1 MLLQTLAFRSF
12 TSMTLNKLVYNKRA
26 EEGKERAWCL
36 LSADEKRWDGERPSQ
51 MRREGS
57 SAVDQSLIKNIKLF
71 ISFQAA
77 WTKLK
82 CLRTESIHR
91 RLSISVIHEMLSLC
105 VTVFREAHGH
115 VDNKNW
121 PGIND
126 FLTSAE
132 FRLYLTQILFWYEL
146 QESHWIWYDQIRTK
160 FGFCFNNKY
169 ALMYILNIR
178 TTEWNTNFMSNKIKR
193 IRVEIWNWA
202 LYILARKWIN
212 TKLNSWSFI
221 NP

>member
-12 TSMTLNKLVYNKRA
+12 TSMTLNKLLYSKRA

-91 RLSISVIHEMLSLC
+91 RLSISQISVIHEMLSLC

-126 FLTSAE
+126 KQFWFFNISWIQTVPDPNI
-132 FRLYLTQILFWYEL
+132 ILI
-146 QESHWIWYDQIRTK
+146 WITRITLNLIWSNQ
-160 FGFCFNNKY
+160 NKVWV
-169 ALMYILNIR
+169 L
-178 TTEWNTNFMSNKIKR
+178 F
-193 IRVEIWNWA
+193 
-202 LYILARKWIN
+202 
-212 TKLNSWSFI
+212 
-221 NP
+221 